1 MNIGNIVQPNTKGQ
15 IVIPYKI
22 RKLLGIDKDTLLQ
35 LSQVG
40 ESVVMRPVR
49 GVVTSRDKHQ
59 MLIEVLKKTQGAWR
73 GEPFDPNEDKRE
85 DLEFESTKKL
95 KRAW

>member
-1 MNIGNIVQPNTKGQ
+1 MNIGHIVQPNVKGQ
-15 IVIPYKI
+15 IVIPYRM
-22 RKLLGIDKDTLLQ
+22 RKSLGIDKDTSLQ

-49 GVVTSRDKHQ
+49 GIVTSRDKHQ
-59 MLIEVLKKTQGAWR
+59 MLLEVLKKTQGAWR
-73 GEPFDPNEDKRE
+73 DVPLDPRGEKRE
-85 DLEFESTKKL
+85 ALELESTKKL